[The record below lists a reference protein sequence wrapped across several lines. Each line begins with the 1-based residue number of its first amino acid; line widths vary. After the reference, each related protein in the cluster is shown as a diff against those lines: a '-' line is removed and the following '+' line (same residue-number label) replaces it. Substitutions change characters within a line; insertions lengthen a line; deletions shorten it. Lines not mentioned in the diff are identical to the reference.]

1 MKELIENVGQ
11 ILLPTGQQ
19 ESRIVTLAAGK
30 SLLISVLLVQQKLTL
45 EFYSATSPQ
54 HNICDSA
61 EIFS

>member
-30 SLLISVLLVQQKLTL
+30 SLLISVLPVQQKLTL
-45 EFYSATSPQ
+45 EFYSATSP
-54 HNICDSA
+54 
-61 EIFS
+61 